1 MKINNKDLIQS
12 YILTTA
18 KYDFNVHEKR
28 VLYRIIEVLQSLT
41 KGKKLN
47 YTYQCNPT
55 LFESNQFVMPLRV
68 FLKEEDN
75 NNHKFVREAFSSLQK
90 KIISFEDDRVWRSA
104 GIVFNVKIEKYSE
117 DVTFY
122 VADFIYNAFLDFS
135 RGYSKYELATA
146 MSFESIYAMR
156 FYELLS
162 GQTKPITYNIDNL
175 KIMFKIEDK
184 YVGRPSDFIK
194 NVIMPAKKEL
204 DKSSPYSFEYKPV
217 KTGRKITAIKFYPIY
232 QPDNRDNR
240 IEAKRLTKN
249 TSLRWDL
256 DRLTITYLKENYLF
270 SEDEIQNNREL
281 FVSAQN
287 SSTFDLLYF
296 LSEQKRN
303 AEKKKN
309 PKGWIINAIKKQL
322 AQGNEK

>member
-135 RGYSKYELATA
+135 KGYSKYELATA
-146 MSFESIYAMR
+146 MQFESIYAMR

-162 GQTKPITYNIDNL
+162 EQKKPIIYSIDKL
-175 KIMFKIEDK
+175 KIMLHLEGKYAKVNDFFRYVIE
-184 YVGRPSDFIK
+184 
-194 NVIMPAKKEL
+194 PAKKEL
-204 DKSSPYSFEYKPV
+204 DKSSPYSFEYTPI
-217 KTGRKITAIKFYPIY
+217 KTGRKITAIKFYPVY
-232 QPDNRDNR
+232 QPQNRDNR
-240 IEAKRLTKN
+240 IEAKKLQKS
-249 TSLRWDL
+249 TSLSWDL

-287 SSTFDLLYF
+287 SSEFDLLYF

-303 AEKKKN
+303 AEKKVN

-322 AQGNEK
+322 AQRNEK